1 MIEVEGLQKRFGTVE
16 ALRNVSFAARD
27 GAITGLL
34 GPNGAGKSTC
44 LRLLSTVFRADAGT
58 AHIGGI
64 DVAADPLAVRRSIG
78 VLPHG
83 SGLYPHLTAVENIR
97 YYGAL
102 HGMPKAALDARIED
116 LVERLEMGAIAAR
129 RAKGFSQGERT
140 KVALARAL
148 VHDPQHI
155 LLDEPTS
162 GLDVMAARQ
171 LRHWLKELS
180 ADGRCVLLSSHVM
193 QEVAA
198 LVDELVIVAE
208 GRIVAR
214 GTPGE
219 LAAQFG
225 IDDLEE
231 IFVTAV
237 GSA

>member
-1 MIEVEGLQKRFGTVE
+1 MIEVEGLKKRFGAVE
-16 ALRNVSFAARD
+16 ALRGVSFAARD

-44 LRLLSTVFRADAGT
+44 LRLLSTVFRADEGA
-58 AHIGGI
+58 ARIGGV
-64 DVAADPLAVRRSIG
+64 DVARDPLAVRRTIG

-102 HGMPKAALDARIED
+102 HGMPNGVLETRIET
-116 LVERLEMGAIAAR
+116 LVERLDMQEIAAR

-171 LRHWLKELS
+171 LRHWLKSLA

-193 QEVAA
+193 QEIAA
-198 LVDELVIVAE
+198 LVDELVIIAHGTV
-208 GRIVAR
+208 VAR
-214 GTPGE
+214 GTPFE
-219 LAAQFG
+219 LAEQFG
-225 IDDLEE
+225 MDDLEE

-237 GSA
+237 GDA

>member
-1 MIEVEGLQKRFGTVE
+1 MIEVDGLKKRFGTVD
-16 ALRNVSFAARD
+16 ALRGVSFMARD

-58 AHIGGI
+58 AHIGGVDI
-64 DVAADPLAVRRSIG
+64 DTDPLTVRRNIG

-102 HGMPKAALDARIED
+102 HGMPKGELETRIET
-116 LVERLEMGAIAAR
+116 LIERLDMSEIAAR

-148 VHDPQHI
+148 VHDPQHL

-162 GLDVMAARQ
+162 GLDVMAVRQ
-171 LRHWLKELS
+171 LRHWLKSL
-180 ADGRCVLLSSHVM
+180 AVDGRCVLLSSHVM
-193 QEVAA
+193 QEIAA
-198 LVDELVIVAE
+198 LVDELVIVSHGE
-208 GRIVAR
+208 VVAR
-214 GTPGE
+214 GTPAE
-219 LAAQFG
+219 LATQYG

-237 GSA
+237 GGA